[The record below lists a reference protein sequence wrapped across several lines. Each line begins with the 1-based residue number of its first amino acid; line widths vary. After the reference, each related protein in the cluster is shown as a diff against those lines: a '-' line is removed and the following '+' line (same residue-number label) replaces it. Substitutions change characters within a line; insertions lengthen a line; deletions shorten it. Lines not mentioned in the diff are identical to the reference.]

1 MQFPSYIFL
10 DKFMFLMT
18 FLECTWKKTGQIWT
32 DTLNFLFCYEIYF
45 QKREKHN
52 QEQVYITI
60 ITINNKYLH
69 NYQSF
74 SFYLNCPIFA
84 PTVQICPCPDLPLG
98 TVTGSNYH
106 SNIIVVTRIA
116 TSESY
121 WIHMFPV
128 IGIYL
133 RKYSF
138 IIDKGTYF

>member
-98 TVTGSNYH
+98 TVVFGMLN
-106 SNIIVVTRIA
+106 NCKVEII
-116 TSESY
+116 
-121 WIHMFPV
+121 
-128 IGIYL
+128 L
-133 RKYSF
+133 RPAPLQYQGANLDRGKSGQSGQ
-138 IIDKGTYF
+138 ISDS

>member
-32 DTLNFLFCYEIYF
+32 DTLNLLFCYEIYF
-45 QKREKHN
+45 QKREKNN

-98 TVTGSNYH
+98 TVLDRGQLGMGNVETGKLMWWLIECSSHISSYC
-106 SNIIVVTRIA
+106 SKWARGK
-116 TSESY
+116 TS
-121 WIHMFPV
+121 P
-128 IGIYL
+128 
-133 RKYSF
+133 
-138 IIDKGTYF
+138 